1 MVNDTVIF
9 ALTSSVDLAKKVC
22 KDLDVPLGKI
32 KVEHFAD
39 GKILVTPQESV
50 RGRSVFIV
58 QSTCNPVTER
68 LMEVLVC
75 IDACKRASAREI
87 NVIMP
92 YYGYAR
98 QDRTTKPRQPI
109 TAKLVADLIQKAGAH
124 RVVVFDLH
132 AAQIQGF
139 FNIPID
145 DITAVPMIGQY
156 FHQKFRGRDDL
167 VVVSPDH
174 GGVTRARRLA
184 DILDASIAIIDK
196 RRPKPNMV
204 EAQNVIGNVDG
215 KTCIV
220 IDDICDT
227 AGSLTAGC
235 EILKKHGASEIYC
248 AITHGVFSR
257 DAVTKI
263 QNSPIREMIITDT
276 IPLSEENKAKTDKI
290 KVLSVADMIA
300 TAIDSILNHMPV
312 SRVYEMYKD

>member
-39 GKILVTPQESV
+39 GEILVTPQESV

-290 KVLSVADMIA
+290 KVLYVADMIA